1 RSSVRRSPSPRRTP
15 APRRAAH
22 GCARPPHAR
31 SHELRPA
38 AGAAVRVRRRR
49 AAPRRSRAGL
59 RPGVPPAVDSWNPP
73 GWGRG
78 ENARISPAVGRR
90 RPAVGEYGRSLLEW
104 EELPGYSRCDG
115 ATSLLVAPAF
125 LHGTCLS
132 SRCLAKPRGNTG
144 RAGRRAGGLAGDPSI
159 WVARSPLIGSG
170 KRVRG
175 DCGLL
180 SATIT
185 NGKHVQ

>member
-1 RSSVRRSPSPRRTP
+1 MESS
-15 APRRAAH
+15 
-22 GCARPPHAR
+22 
-31 SHELRPA
+31 
-38 AGAAVRVRRRR
+38 
-49 AAPRRSRAGL
+49 GL
-59 RPGVPPAVDSWNPP
+59 VG
-73 GWGRG
+73 
-78 ENARISPAVGRR
+78 NARISPAVGRR
-90 RPAVGEYGRSLLEW
+90 GFLEC
-104 EELPGYSRCDG
+104 EEIPGYSRCDG

-185 NGKHVQ
+185 NGKHVQRSSMLPPLNRAFDA